1 MTPLTVNRLARV
13 PGKEPDAEVLA
24 SVAAKLKALKV
35 DLSEPV
41 VVGPEATPETTAVAG

>member
-1 MTPLTVNRLARV
+1 MNRLARG

-35 DLSEPV
+35 ELPEPV
-41 VVGPEATPETTAVAG
+41 VVGPETTAVAG